1 MEPELSKQRAMSIS
15 EEVHEEVAV
24 AVWDRVKR
32 RKWRRRSGRVIILFL
47 ANTLWLWAWVVV
59 CGWAVC
65 TLWVGGWRRAREIL
79 VLMVNF

>member
-1 MEPELSKQRAMSIS
+1 MEPELSKQRAISIS

-24 AVWDRVKR
+24 AVRDRVKR

-47 ANTLWLWAWVVV
+47 ANTLWVWAWVVV

-65 TLWVGGWRRAREIL
+65 TLWVGVEDGG
-79 VLMVNF
+79 